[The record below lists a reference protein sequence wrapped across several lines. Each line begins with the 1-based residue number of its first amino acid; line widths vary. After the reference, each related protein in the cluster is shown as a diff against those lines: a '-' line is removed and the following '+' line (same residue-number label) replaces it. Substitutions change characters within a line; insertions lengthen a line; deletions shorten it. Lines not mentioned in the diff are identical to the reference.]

1 MRFRG
6 GLVNP
11 PGLVE
16 RAPLPLPACT
26 LRPCTPPRRVPARHR
41 LTRESPQLATGLLR
55 STAVVGQMT
64 LVSRV
69 LGFIRDVVIAR
80 VFGASLAADAFFVA
94 FKIPNLF
101 RRLFAEGA
109 FSQAFVPVLA
119 EYREREGEAA
129 TAELI
134 GNTAGVLALVLCG
147 FVILGVL
154 AAPVFIVVFAPG
166 FIGDG
171 DKLALAS
178 ELLRLTFPYLLFI
191 SLAALAGAVLNTF
204 GRFAIPA
211 FTPVLLNV
219 SMIACAWL
227 IAPHS
232 AQPVM
237 ALAVGVLLGGIAQ
250 LALQAAAVVR
260 LGLRIRLR
268 VSFRHPGVR
277 RILALMGPALFGVS
291 VAQIN
296 LLLDTVIASFL
307 ETGSISWLYYADR
320 LVEFPLGVFGI
331 ALATVILPVLSA
343 RHSTGSREAFSATL
357 DWALRWVLL
366 LGLPAAC
373 ALGVLA
379 VPLLSTLFEYG
390 ELGARDVAM
399 SARSLMAYAG
409 GLLAFI
415 LVKVLAPGY
424 FARQDT
430 RTPVRIGIIAMCT
443 NMVMNLVLVFPFA
456 HAGLALA
463 TTLSAC
469 VNAGLLWY
477 GLVSTG
483 IHRPTPGWAV
493 FLLRVLVAAV
503 AMSAL
508 LYFWVA
514 PATNWSA
521 WDAGTRA
528 GALAVAIV
536 LGGASYFL
544 VLAIVGMRPRDMSM
558 REGGV

>member
-1 MRFRG
+1 M
-6 GLVNP
+6 LI
-11 PGLVE
+11 
-16 RAPLPLPACT
+16 
-26 LRPCTPPRRVPARHR
+26 
-41 LTRESPQLATGLLR
+41 RESPKLARGLLR

-64 LVSRV
+64 LLSRV
-69 LGFIRDVVIAR
+69 LGFVRDVVIAR
-80 VFGASLAADAFFVA
+80 AFGASLAADVFFVA

-119 EYREREGEAA
+119 QYREREGQAA
-129 TAELI
+129 TADLI
-134 GNTAGVLALVLCG
+134 GATAGVLAVVLCG
-147 FVILGVL
+147 FVALGVI
-154 AAPVFIVVFAPG
+154 AAPVFIMVFAPG
-166 FIGDG
+166 FIDDSG
-171 DKLALAS
+171 KLVLGSA
-178 ELLRLTFPYLLFI
+178 LLRLTFPYLLFI

-219 SMIACAWL
+219 SMIGCAWFL
-227 IAPHS
+227 APQL
-232 AQPVM
+232 AQPVI
-237 ALAVGVLLGGIAQ
+237 ALAVGVLLGGLAQ
-250 LALQAAAVVR
+250 LALLVAAVAR
-260 LGLRIRLR
+260 LGLGIRLR
-268 VSFRHPGVR
+268 VSFAHAGVR

-307 ETGSISWLYYADR
+307 ATGSISWLYYADR

-331 ALATVILPVLSA
+331 ALATVILPTLSS
-343 RHSTGSREAFSATL
+343 RHSEGSSEAFSATL

-379 VPLLSTLFEYG
+379 GPLLSTLFEYG

-399 SARSLMAYAG
+399 SARSLVAYAG

-430 RTPVRIGIIAMCT
+430 RTPVRIGIIAMCA
-443 NMVMNLVLVFPFA
+443 NMVMNLVLVFPLA

-469 VNAGLLWY
+469 VNAGLLWH
-477 GLVSTG
+477 GLVRAG
-483 IHRPTPGWAV
+483 VYRPTPGWAP
-493 FLLRVLVAAV
+493 FLLRVIAAAV
-503 AMSAL
+503 AMSGL
-508 LYFWVA
+508 LLWSTA
-514 PATNWSA
+514 PAASWSA
-521 WDAGTRA
+521 WDAATRA
-528 GALAVAIV
+528 ATLAVAV
-536 LGGASYFL
+536 VCGAGSYFL
-544 VLAIVGMRPRDMSM
+544 VLALVGLRPRDMSM
-558 REGGV
+558 RGGGV